1 MADADRVVTASLPG
15 DLVARLDEIAQR
27 IDRSKSWIIRQ
38 ALAEW
43 LAEEQR
49 RHELTLA
56 AMKDID
62 EGRSYSHE
70 EVMEHFAEQK
80 RRRHE
85 QSST

>member
-1 MADADRVVTASLPG
+1 MPDADRVVTASLPG
-15 DLVARLDEIAQR
+15 DLVAKLDEIAKR

-62 EGRSYSHE
+62 EGRSYSQE
-70 EVMEHFAEQK
+70 EVMEHFTEQK